1 MAWLFSCFVALVIV
15 VALGGLVVFLLWLA
29 PNWDPDE
36 KKSPHILQYG
46 QKVRAFLVMPP
57 PQVYQEGWP
66 GTMCQRPRG
75 VHHLAAAGRPGGA
88 AASDWGAAA
97 VV

>member
-29 PNWDPDE
+29 PNRDPDE

-46 QKVRAFLVMPP
+46 HKFRAS
-57 PQVYQEGWP
+57 W
-66 GTMCQRPRG
+66 
-75 VHHLAAAGRPGGA
+75 
-88 AASDWGAAA
+88 
-97 VV
+97 